1 MSKLSLI
8 VGIIIGI
15 LFSVAFPQ
23 VAQNINDIIMPTAQS
38 ISEQIINWIIK

>member
-8 VGIIIGI
+8 VGVIIGI

-23 VAQNINDIIMPTAQS
+23 MAQSINDVIMPTAQS